1 MTPSVR
7 ILTTSRAALLQM
19 LADNEAAPVDRAGR
33 FILDGISARAQG
45 LVNRID
51 FLLAHPAQFNAGLWG
66 ENGKA
71 PLIRALVRE
80 GERQREFATSGVAR
94 AA

>member
-1 MTPSVR
+1 MSTLLHQHR
-7 ILTTSRAALLQM
+7 ATLTALIRAN
-19 LADNEAAPVDRAGR
+19 DAAQADRAGR

-51 FLLAHPAQFNAGLWG
+51 HLLAHPAQFDAGLWG